1 MFVIRDTRNGCS
13 VGVAKR
19 FGFHLLVLLRDLAF
33 LCSENRCLSGSQI
46 DVFELSVIDGLTT
59 HCLDFSLLA
68 PYIAIYF
75 AMACS
80 SAFICLLLCFLL

>member
-1 MFVIRDTRNGCS
+1 MFVIQDTRNGCS

-33 LCSENRCLSGSQI
+33 LCSENRCLSGSRI
-46 DVFELSVIDGLTT
+46 DVFQLSVIDGLTT

-68 PYIAIYF
+68 VAEPPKLNRLKCANYHFKY
-75 AMACS
+75 
-80 SAFICLLLCFLL
+80 